1 MDKRGVM
8 SYRKEPLEKYLR
20 DAASGSATPGGGS
33 VSALVGALGTTMASM
48 SSNFTIG
55 RERFKDVEPKVREI
69 LCRCDNG
76 REKLLDLMEDDIK
89 SYRMVSEAYALPRST
104 EIEKGAR
111 TTAIQTALKEA
122 MAVPLNTVRTCIA
135 ILEDVREL
143 AEIAN
148 PNLISDV
155 GVAAILTNAAL
166 SGGRLN
172 VEINLAHIKDE
183 ILVEEV
189 RLEVEQTGLRAGC
202 LLKEIMEI
210 VRSKIKR
217 DK

>member
-1 MDKRGVM
+1 MG
-8 SYRKEPLEKYLR
+8 YRKESLEKYLQ

-55 RERFKDVEPKVREI
+55 REKFKDVEPKVREI
-69 LCRCDNG
+69 LYRCDNG
-76 REKLLDLMEDDIK
+76 REKLLDLMEEDIK
-89 SYRMVSEAYALPRST
+89 SYGRVSEAYALPRYT
-104 EIEKGAR
+104 EMEKGAR
-111 TTAIQTALKEA
+111 STAIQTALKEA
-122 MAVPLNTVRTCIA
+122 MAVPLNTVRACIA
-135 ILEDVREL
+135 ILEDIREL

-172 VEINLAHIKDE
+172 VEINLAQIKDE
-183 ILVEEV
+183 ILVEAV
-189 RLEVEQTGLRAGC
+189 RLEVEQTGLRAGS

-217 DK
+217 